1 MKPLAAALLLLAA
14 LGSEQPE
21 PAPPPTRLFA
31 IVFRTGPAW
40 DKARPPAQQSFMK
53 EHSQNLAALR
63 KAEKIA
69 LGGRFGEL
77 GLVVVR
83 AADLAEARA
92 MLDGDPAVAAGVF
105 QADVQPWSTI
115 YEGCTGANPSPP
127 PR

>member
-1 MKPLAAALLLLAA
+1 MKPVAAALLLLVAF
-14 LGSEQPE
+14 GWQQPE
-21 PAPPPTRLFA
+21 PTPAPPKLFA

-40 DKARPPAQQSFMK
+40 DAAKPPGQQAFMK
-53 EHSQNLAALR
+53 EHSQNLGALR

-69 LGGRFGEL
+69 LGGRFGEF

-92 MLDGDPAVAAGVF
+92 MLLADPAVAQGVF
-105 QADVQPWSTI
+105 QADVHPWSTI
-115 YEGCTGANPSPP
+115 YEGCTSASAPP

>member
-1 MKPLAAALLLLAA
+1 MKLLAAALLLLAT
-14 LGSEQPE
+14 LGTEQPE
-21 PAPPPTRLFA
+21 PAPPTTRLFA

-40 DKARPPAQQSFMK
+40 DKAKPPAQQSFMK

-69 LGGRFGEL
+69 RGGRFGEF

-83 AADLAEARA
+83 AVDLQEARA
-92 MLDGDPAVAAGVF
+92 MLDGDPAVAQGVF
-105 QADVQPWSTI
+105 QADVHPWSTI
-115 YEGCTGANPSPP
+115 YEGCTGATAPP

>member
-1 MKPLAAALLLLAA
+1 MKLLGAALLLLAA
-14 LGSEQPE
+14 FGWEQPQ
-21 PAPPPTRLFA
+21 PGTPPPPKLFA

-40 DKARPPAQQSFMK
+40 DSAKPPGQQPFMK
-53 EHSQNLAALR
+53 EHSQNLGSLR
-63 KAEKIA
+63 KADKIA

-92 MLDGDPAVAAGVF
+92 MLDGDPSIAAGVF
-105 QADVQPWSTI
+105 QADVHAWSTI
-115 YEGCTGANPSPP
+115 YEGCTSATP

>member
-1 MKPLAAALLLLAA
+1 MKLLSAALLLLAVF
-14 LGSEQPE
+14 GWEQPE
-21 PAPPPTRLFA
+21 PSPPPPKLFA

-40 DKARPPAQQSFMK
+40 DKAKPPGQQSFMK
-53 EHSQNLAALR
+53 EHSQNLGALR
-63 KAEKIA
+63 KADKIA

-92 MLDGDPAVAAGVF
+92 MLSGDPAVAAGVF
-105 QADVQPWSTI
+105 QADVHPWSTI
-115 YEGCTGANPSPP
+115 YEGCTSATP